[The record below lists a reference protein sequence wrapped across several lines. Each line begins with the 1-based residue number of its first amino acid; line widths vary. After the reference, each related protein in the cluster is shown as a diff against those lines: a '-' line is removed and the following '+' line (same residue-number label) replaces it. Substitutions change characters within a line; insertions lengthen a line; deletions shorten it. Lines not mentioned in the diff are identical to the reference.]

1 MINIGGLAISGVK
14 SPFARLRAF
23 SFTASRPKIPF
34 MSSDKITRWVLLF
47 FALVILII
55 AAGMIFSLVKGALPV
70 FEHFGLQFIWS
81 TEWNPSAGKEN
92 YGALPF
98 ISGTLLT
105 SVVALLISLPLS
117 FSASLFLGEYYRGTR
132 LAKVLG
138 TMVDLLAG
146 IPSIVYGLWGF
157 YVLRPVLIA
166 CGLPNQGFGIFTA
179 SLILAIMII
188 PYATSLSNEI
198 IGMVP
203 NELKEAAYS
212 LGATRSEV
220 IFSVIVPSARSGIMA
235 GYILSFGRALG
246 ETMAVTMLIGNA
258 NVIPDSLWDTG
269 NTMASVIA
277 NQFGEADGLKLSALI
292 AIGLLLFIMTGL
304 INTFGKMIIKKMA

>member
-1 MINIGGLAISGVK
+1 MN
-14 SPFARLRAF
+14 
-23 SFTASRPKIPF
+23 
-34 MSSDKITRWVLLF
+34 SDKITKGVLLLSSF
-47 FALVILII
+47 VILFV
-55 AAGMIFSLVKGALPV
+55 AGGMIFSLVEGAIPALKS
-70 FEHFGLQFIWS
+70 FGLGFIWS
-81 TEWNPSAGKEN
+81 NNWNPTEGKEN

-98 ISGTLLT
+98 IAGTIIT
-105 SVVALLISLPLS
+105 SVAALLISLPLS
-117 FSASLFLGEYYRGTR
+117 FSVSLFLGEYYRGTK

-157 YVLRPVLIA
+157 YVLRPVLIDM
-166 CGLPNQGFGIFTA
+166 GLPNQGFGIFTA
-179 SLILAIMII
+179 SIILAIMII

-198 IGMVP
+198 ITMVP

-212 LGATRSEV
+212 LGATRLEV
-220 IFSVIVPSARSGIMA
+220 IFSVIVPSARSGIVA

-258 NVIPDSLWDTG
+258 NIIPDGFFSTG

-277 NQFGEADGLKLSALI
+277 NQFGEADGLKLSSLI
-292 AIGLLLFIMTGL
+292 AIGLLLFLLTGI
-304 INTFGKMIIKKMA
+304 INAIGKFIIKRMG